1 MTFLSLQSW
10 SVILNRK
17 PELEG
22 TWEVICVVHVCNFT
36 DKLILVKRSKII
48 QWVICRVS
56 SNSQFLLYTLVT
68 PRSCFNSLGHT
79 FTEMLSLNT
88 LGKIESVYRAIF
100 KRHLVYSGKSI
111 KPQPILY
118 VLKGN
123 EGMDFAFVHAYLLI
137 EGTFW
142 GDGGRHQLKNNL
154 QRGKTSSC
162 PPLSCETSHG
172 NWHICYSSQNNIYF
186 FSFLTF
192 PASAA
197 CH

>member
-10 SVILNRK
+10 SISLNRK
-17 PELEG
+17 PELER
-22 TWEVICVVHVCNFT
+22 TWEVISVVHICNFN
-36 DKLILVKRSKII
+36 DKLILVKRPKII

-68 PRSCFNSLGHT
+68 PSCFNSLGHN
-79 FTEMLSLNT
+79 FPEMLSLNT
-88 LGKIESVYRAIF
+88 LGKIESVYKAVL
-100 KRHLVYSGKSI
+100 KRHLVYSWKSI

-142 GDGGRHQLKNNL
+142 GDGGRHQLKKNRESKPPHVPHCL
-154 QRGKTSSC
+154 SVKLLMAIGTFAILHKT
-162 PPLSCETSHG
+162 
-172 NWHICYSSQNNIYF
+172 IF

-192 PASAA
+192 SPSAA